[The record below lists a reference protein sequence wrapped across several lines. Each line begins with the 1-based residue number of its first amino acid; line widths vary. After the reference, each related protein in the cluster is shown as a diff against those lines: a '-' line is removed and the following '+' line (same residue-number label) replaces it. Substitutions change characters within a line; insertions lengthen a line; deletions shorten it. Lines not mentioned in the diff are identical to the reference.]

1 VAYLSKVGL
10 LGRDLIAA
18 HCIWVD
24 ATDIAALNRFGVGS
38 VHSPSSNMKLAAGVM
53 PVVELLA
60 AGNRVGL
67 ATDGAA
73 SNNSQD
79 LFDEMD
85 LAAKLQ
91 KITRMDPRA
100 LPARTALELATI
112 SGARALH
119 LEKQIGSL
127 EIGKRADL
135 ILVDTSGP
143 HATPMYNVYSQLVY
157 ALKGSDVKTVVIEGK
172 LVMEDR
178 RILTLNEEQILEH
191 AHKYRERIV
200 ALHSRPATPE
210 PGSEIGA
217 GTRN

>member
-1 VAYLSKVGL
+1 
-10 LGRDLIAA
+10 
-18 HCIWVD
+18 
-24 ATDIAALNRFGVGS
+24 VGS

-53 PVVELLA
+53 PVVEMLA
-60 AGNRVGL
+60 GGNRVGL

-91 KITRMDPRA
+91 KVTRMDPRV
-100 LPARTALELATI
+100 LPAKQVLEMATI
-112 SGARALH
+112 NGARALH

-127 EIGKRADL
+127 EQGKKADL
-135 ILVDTSGP
+135 ILVDTNGP

-157 ALKGSDVKTVVIEGK
+157 ALKGSDVRTVVIDGK

-178 RILTLNEEQILEH
+178 RMLTLNEKEILEK
-191 AHKYRERIV
+191 AHMYQKRVV
-200 ALHSRPATPE
+200 ALHSVPVMTGPSRFV
-210 PGSEIGA
+210 
-217 GTRN
+217 